1 MKEHKIFAAFYDRI
15 INSVEK
21 KVLGRRR
28 ATLLGPLTGRVL
40 DVGAGT
46 GVNIPYF
53 KSASTVVL
61 AEPDG
66 AMRAKMDAKLSR
78 ASVPVET
85 SGAPAE
91 KLPWGDGSFDAVVCT
106 LVLCTVENPEQS
118 LAEIHRV
125 LKPGG
130 TLIVLE
136 HVEADDDT
144 KLFKWQHRIGPVWTK
159 MAAGCV
165 LTRDTQ
171 TSVEKAGFTFSSIER
186 FRELYGFMPISPM
199 IQGVATKT

>member
-1 MKEHKIFAAFYDRI
+1 MKEHKIFAASYDRI
-15 INSVEK
+15 IASIEK
-21 KVLGRRR
+21 KVLARRR
-28 ATLLGPLTGRVL
+28 AALLGGLTGRVL

-53 KSASTVVL
+53 KSASSVVF

-66 AMRAKMDAKLSR
+66 AMRTKMDPKLGK
-78 ASVPVET
+78 ATVPVEI

-91 KLPWGDGSFDAVVCT
+91 KLPWPDASFDAAVCT
-106 LVLCTVENPEQS
+106 LVLCTVEDPEQALS
-118 LAEIHRV
+118 EIHRV

-136 HVEADDDT
+136 HVEADPDT
-144 KLFKWQHRIGPVWTK
+144 KLHKWQRRIGPVWTK

-165 LTRDTQ
+165 LTRDTA
-171 TSVEKAGFTFSSIER
+171 TAVEKAGFTFSSLER

-199 IQGVATKT
+199 IQGVATKA

>member
-1 MKEHKIFAAFYDRI
+1 MKEHKIFAACYDRMLASI
-15 INSVEK
+15 EK

-28 ATLLGPLTGRVL
+28 EALLAGLTGRVL

-46 GVNIPYF
+46 GVNIPFY

-66 AMRAKMDAKLSR
+66 AMRAKMDAKLGK

-91 KLPWGDGSFDAVVCT
+91 KLPFPDESFDAAVCT
-106 LVLCTVENPEQS
+106 LVLCTVQNPEQALS
-118 LAEIHRV
+118 EIHRV
-125 LKPGG
+125 LRPGG
-130 TLIVLE
+130 TLVVLE
-136 HVEADDDT
+136 HVEAPDDA
-144 KLFKWQHRIGPVWTK
+144 KLHKWQHRIGPVWTK
-159 MAAGCV
+159 LAAGCV
-165 LTRDTQ
+165 LTRDTA
-171 TSVEKAGFTFSSIER
+171 TTVEKAGFTFSALENL
-186 FRELYGFMPISPM
+186 RELPKWMPISPM

>member
-1 MKEHKIFAAFYDRI
+1 MKEHKIFAACYDRMLASI
-15 INSVEK
+15 EK

-28 ATLLGPLTGRVL
+28 AELLGGLTGRVH

-53 KSASTVVL
+53 TAASTVVL

-66 AMRAKMDAKLSR
+66 AMRSKMDAKIGK

-91 KLPWGDGSFDAVVCT
+91 KLPFPDESFDAAVCT
-106 LVLCTVENPEQS
+106 LVLCTVPDPEQALS
-118 LAEIHRV
+118 EIHRV
-125 LKPGG
+125 LRPGG
-130 TLIVLE
+130 TLVVLE
-136 HVEADDDT
+136 HVEAPGEA
-144 KLFKWQHRIGPVWTK
+144 KLHRWQHRIGRVWTK

-165 LTRDTQ
+165 LTRDTA
-171 TSVEKAGFTFSSIER
+171 TTVEKAGFTFSSLER
-186 FRELYGFMPISPM
+186 FRELPGVMPISPM
-199 IQGVATKT
+199 IQGVATKN

>member
-1 MKEHKIFAAFYDRI
+1 MKEHKIFAACYDRMLASI
-15 INSVEK
+15 EK

-28 ATLLGPLTGRVL
+28 EALLAGLTGRVL

-46 GVNIPYF
+46 GVNIPFF

-66 AMRAKMDAKLSR
+66 AMRAKMDAKIPK

-91 KLPWGDGSFDAVVCT
+91 KLPFPDASFDAAVCT
-106 LVLCTVENPEQS
+106 LVLCTVQNPEQALS
-118 LAEIHRV
+118 EIHRV

-130 TLIVLE
+130 TLVVLE
-136 HVEADDDT
+136 HVEAPDEA
-144 KLFKWQHRIGPVWTK
+144 KLHRWQHRIGPVWTK
-159 MAAGCV
+159 VAAGCV
-165 LTRDTQ
+165 LTRDTA
-171 TSVEKAGFTFSSIER
+171 TTVEKAGFTFSSLENL
-186 FRELYGFMPISPM
+186 RELPGWMPISPM
-199 IQGVATKT
+199 IQGVATRS

>member
-1 MKEHKIFAAFYDRI
+1 MKEHKIFAAGYDLI
-15 INSVEK
+15 IASVEN

-28 ATLLGPLTGRVL
+28 AALLGGLTGRVL

-53 KSASTVVL
+53 QAASSVVL
-61 AEPDG
+61 AEPDR
-66 AMRAKMDAKLSR
+66 AMRAKLEPKLPR

-85 SGAPAE
+85 SDAPAE
-91 KLPWGDGSFDAVVCT
+91 NLPFPDASFDAVVCT
-106 LVLCTVENPEQS
+106 LVLCTVENPEQALS
-118 LAEIHRV
+118 EIHRV

-136 HVEADDDT
+136 HIEAPSDA
-144 KLFKWQHRIGPVWTK
+144 KLHRWQHRIGPVWTK

-165 LTRDTQ
+165 LTRDTAA
-171 TSVEKAGFTFSSIER
+171 TVEKAGFTFSSLER
-186 FRELYGFMPISPM
+186 FRELAGFMPISPM
-199 IQGVATKT
+199 IQGVATKA

>member
-1 MKEHKIFAAFYDRI
+1 MKEHKVFAAFYDKMLASI
-15 INSVEK
+15 EK

-28 ATLLGPLTGRVL
+28 EALLAGLTGRVL

-53 KSASTVVL
+53 KSAATVVL

-66 AMRAKMDAKLSR
+66 AMRAKMDAKLSK

-91 KLPWGDGSFDAVVCT
+91 KLPFPDESFDAAVCT
-106 LVLCTVENPEQS
+106 LVLCTVANPEQALS
-118 LAEIHRV
+118 EIHRV
-125 LKPGG
+125 LRPGG
-130 TLIVLE
+130 TLVVLE
-136 HVEADDDT
+136 HVEAPEDA
-144 KLFKWQHRIGPVWTK
+144 KLHKWQRRIGPVWTK

-165 LTRDTQ
+165 LTRDTAS
-171 TSVEKAGFTFSSIER
+171 TVEKAGFTFSSLENL
-186 FRELYGFMPISPM
+186 RELPNWMPISPM
-199 IQGVATKT
+199 IQGVATKA

>member
-1 MKEHKIFAAFYDRI
+1 MKEHKIFAASYDRI
-15 INSVEK
+15 IASIEK
-21 KVLGRRR
+21 KVLARRR
-28 ATLLGPLTGRVL
+28 AALLGGLTGRVL

-53 KSASTVVL
+53 KSASSVVF

-66 AMRAKMDAKLSR
+66 AMRAKMDPKLGK
-78 ASVPVET
+78 ATVPVEI

-91 KLPWGDGSFDAVVCT
+91 KLPWPDASFDAAVCT
-106 LVLCTVENPEQS
+106 LVLCTVEDPEQALS
-118 LAEIHRV
+118 EIHRV

-136 HVEADDDT
+136 HVEADPDT
-144 KLFKWQHRIGPVWTK
+144 KLHKWQRRIGPVWTK

-165 LTRDTQ
+165 LNRDTA
-171 TSVEKAGFTFSSIER
+171 TAVEKAGFTFSSLER

-199 IQGVATKT
+199 IQGVATKA